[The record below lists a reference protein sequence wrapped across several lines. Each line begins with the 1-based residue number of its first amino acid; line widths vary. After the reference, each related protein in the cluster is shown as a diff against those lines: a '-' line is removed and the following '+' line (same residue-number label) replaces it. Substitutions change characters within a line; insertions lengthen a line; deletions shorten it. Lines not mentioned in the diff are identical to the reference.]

1 MSFNP
6 DDLLSTEDGMRFFS
20 VVHMLQRSALI
31 SMGLLDNP
39 STDERMLDLPS
50 AKEAIEVLRVLER
63 KTRGNLDDKETR
75 LLRGTISELQMQF
88 VQAPSRFKEKSEE
101 EEAIAD
107 LKNTF
112 QDPSSG
118 PVDVIIDDSEE

>member
-1 MSFNP
+1 MSFNS
-6 DDLLSTEDGMRFFS
+6 DDLLTTEDGMRFFS
-20 VVHMLQRSALI
+20 VIHMLQRSALI
-31 SMGLLDNP
+31 SMGLLDEP
-39 STDERMLDLPS
+39 STEERILDLVS

-88 VQAPSRFKEKSEE
+88 VQAPARFKDKSEE
-101 EEAIAD
+101 EEAISN

-112 QDPSSG
+112 EDPSSG